1 MNDGVQTVEVH
12 PHLAVAVVANVPA
25 ALAGGTTGK
34 GMTAGGEV
42 ELLHLREVR
51 VGGAFLQWTTG
62 RGTTLGTG
70 LGHLPWM
77 TA

>member
-12 PHLAVAVVANVPA
+12 LHLAVAVVANVPA

-34 GMTAGGEV
+34 EMTAGDEA
-42 ELLHLREVR
+42 ELHLREVR

-62 RGTTLGTG
+62 RGTTLGIG